1 VRAVS
6 EKMDQLAACTTNKP
20 KAEVLDEYRQK
31 VEHLKSLVDLD
42 RLVRQERLQFVYA
55 IDPA

>member
-1 VRAVS
+1 
-6 EKMDQLAACTTNKP
+6 MDQLAACTTNKP